1 MKEYLDK
8 SILLDYLRA
17 RVEMG
22 EYVVNDDLLDE
33 KTKDKNKAVV
43 LDRKDLV
50 SIVEGMS
57 PEDPYKKIIHRLEY
71 LINYYQ
77 NWGPTGASQYRMGQV
92 FAYKDILSFIRN
104 IDNERDPF
112 EGDQNAMR
120 ALSKEKFVKDILA
133 YLKEEMKLE
142 EEVGLILWE
151 MIGMTTTEC

>member
-1 MKEYLDK
+1 MIKEYLDK
-8 SILLDYLRA
+8 STLLDYLRA

-22 EYVVNDDLLDE
+22 EYVVNEDLLDE

-77 NWGPTGASQYRMGQV
+77 NWAPPVLPIILWVRCS
-92 FAYKDILSFIRN
+92 AYKNILSFIKN

-112 EGDQNAMR
+112 EG
-120 ALSKEKFVKDILA
+120 E
-133 YLKEEMKLE
+133 
-142 EEVGLILWE
+142 
-151 MIGMTTTEC
+151 

>member
-1 MKEYLDK
+1 MMKEYLDK
-8 SILLDYLRA
+8 STLLDYLRA

-57 PEDPYKKIIHRLEY
+57 PEDPYKKIIHGLEY

-77 NWGPTGASQYRMGQV
+77 NWGPVDQV
-92 FAYKDILSFIRN
+92 FAYKNILSFIKN

-112 EGDQNAMR
+112 EG
-120 ALSKEKFVKDILA
+120 E
-133 YLKEEMKLE
+133 
-142 EEVGLILWE
+142 
-151 MIGMTTTEC
+151 

>member
-1 MKEYLDK
+1 MMKEYLDK
-8 SILLDYLRA
+8 STLLDYLRA

-33 KTKDKNKAVV
+33 KTKEKNKAVV

-77 NWGPTGASQYRMGQV
+77 NWGPTGASQHLMGQV
-92 FAYKDILSFIRN
+92 FAYKNILSFIKN

-112 EGDQNAMR
+112 EG
-120 ALSKEKFVKDILA
+120 E
-133 YLKEEMKLE
+133 
-142 EEVGLILWE
+142 
-151 MIGMTTTEC
+151 

>member
-8 SILLDYLRA
+8 STLLDYLRA

-57 PEDPYKKIIHRLEY
+57 PEDPYKKIIRWLEY

-77 NWGPTGASQYRMGQV
+77 NWGPTGVSQHLMGQV
-92 FAYKDILSFIRN
+92 FAYKNILSFIKN

-112 EGDQNAMR
+112 EG
-120 ALSKEKFVKDILA
+120 E
-133 YLKEEMKLE
+133 
-142 EEVGLILWE
+142 
-151 MIGMTTTEC
+151 

>member
-1 MKEYLDK
+1 MMKEYLDK
-8 SILLDYLRA
+8 STLLDYLRA

-71 LINYYQ
+71 LINYYK
-77 NWGPTGASQYRMGQV
+77 NRVPTGSSQHLMDWV
-92 FAYKDILSFIRN
+92 FAYKNILSFIKN

-112 EGDQNAMR
+112 EG
-120 ALSKEKFVKDILA
+120 E
-133 YLKEEMKLE
+133 
-142 EEVGLILWE
+142 
-151 MIGMTTTEC
+151 

>member
-1 MKEYLDK
+1 MMKEYLDK
-8 SILLDYLRA
+8 STLLDYLRA

-57 PEDPYKKIIHRLEY
+57 PEDPYKKIIHRLEC

-77 NWGPTGASQYRMGQV
+77 NWAPIGASKYLMGQV

-112 EGDQNAMR
+112 EGD
-120 ALSKEKFVKDILA
+120 
-133 YLKEEMKLE
+133 
-142 EEVGLILWE
+142 
-151 MIGMTTTEC
+151 

>member
-1 MKEYLDK
+1 MTKEYLDK
-8 SILLDYLRA
+8 STLLDYLRA

-57 PEDPYKKIIHRLEY
+57 PEDPYKKIIRRLEY

-77 NWGPTGASQYRMGQV
+77 NWGPTGASQHLMGQV
-92 FAYKDILSFIRN
+92 FAYKNILIFIKN
-104 IDNERDPF
+104 IDNERYPF
-112 EGDQNAMR
+112 EG
-120 ALSKEKFVKDILA
+120 E
-133 YLKEEMKLE
+133 
-142 EEVGLILWE
+142 
-151 MIGMTTTEC
+151 

>member
-1 MKEYLDK
+1 MMKEYLDK
-8 SILLDYLRA
+8 STLLDYLRA

-57 PEDPYKKIIHRLEY
+57 PEDPYKKIIDRLEE
-71 LINYYQ
+71 LIFYYR
-77 NWGPTGASQYRMGQV
+77 NWWGYDTSTYARGQI
-92 FAYKDILSFIRN
+92 FAYKDILDFIKN

-112 EGDQNAMR
+112 EG
-120 ALSKEKFVKDILA
+120 E
-133 YLKEEMKLE
+133 
-142 EEVGLILWE
+142 
-151 MIGMTTTEC
+151 

>member
-1 MKEYLDK
+1 MMKEYLDK
-8 SILLDYLRA
+8 STLLDYLRA

-71 LINYYQ
+71 LINYYK
-77 NWGPTGASQYRMGQV
+77 NRVPTCSSQHLMGQV
-92 FAYKDILSFIRN
+92 FAYKNILSFIKN

-112 EGDQNAMR
+112 EG
-120 ALSKEKFVKDILA
+120 E
-133 YLKEEMKLE
+133 
-142 EEVGLILWE
+142 
-151 MIGMTTTEC
+151 

>member
-1 MKEYLDK
+1 MMKEYLDK
-8 SILLDYLRA
+8 STLLDYLRA

-33 KTKDKNKAVV
+33 ETKDKNKAVV

-71 LINYYQ
+71 LINYYK
-77 NWGPTGASQYRMGQV
+77 NRVPTGSSQHLMGQV
-92 FAYKDILSFIRN
+92 FAYKNILSFIKN

-112 EGDQNAMR
+112 EG
-120 ALSKEKFVKDILA
+120 E
-133 YLKEEMKLE
+133 
-142 EEVGLILWE
+142 
-151 MIGMTTTEC
+151 

>member
-1 MKEYLDK
+1 MMKEYLDK
-8 SILLDYLRA
+8 STLLDYLRA

-77 NWGPTGASQYRMGQV
+77 ICQNWVITDASSKYLMGQV
-92 FAYKDILSFIRN
+92 LAYKDILSFIRN

-112 EGDQNAMR
+112 EGD
-120 ALSKEKFVKDILA
+120 
-133 YLKEEMKLE
+133 
-142 EEVGLILWE
+142 
-151 MIGMTTTEC
+151 

>member
-1 MKEYLDK
+1 MMKEYLDK
-8 SILLDYLRA
+8 STLLDYLRA

-71 LINYYQ
+71 LINYYK
-77 NWGPTGASQYRMGQV
+77 NRVPTGSSQHFMGQV
-92 FAYKDILSFIRN
+92 FAYKNILSFIKN

-112 EGDQNAMR
+112 EG
-120 ALSKEKFVKDILA
+120 E
-133 YLKEEMKLE
+133 
-142 EEVGLILWE
+142 
-151 MIGMTTTEC
+151 

>member
-8 SILLDYLRA
+8 STLLDYLRA
-17 RVEMG
+17 RVEIG

-57 PEDPYKKIIHRLEY
+57 PEDPYKKIIRWLEY

-77 NWGPTGASQYRMGQV
+77 NWGPTGNDWHDYNGMLI
-92 FAYKDILSFIRN
+92 AYNNVKRYIEQLLR
-104 IDNERDPF
+104 E
-112 EGDQNAMR
+112 
-120 ALSKEKFVKDILA
+120 EKK
-133 YLKEEMKLE
+133 
-142 EEVGLILWE
+142 
-151 MIGMTTTEC
+151 